1 MIEAKTLRRAFAY
14 AAFFGCGAVI
24 ALPGEAFAQNGTQ
37 KPAATAPASEG
48 KAEAGQSIDAE
59 QAALHRLALKYVGLK
74 DLTGARKVAAQKAY
88 DAEKENFLKNF
99 DPSYAR
105 DKAAYQA
112 AADEYETK
120 RKAVWQS
127 ALDELKA
134 QGYELNGTKL
144 DGEDLQYR
152 KRPVE
157 EDLAGSSAPP
167 QGELNEG
174 YLAIVNKYVQSNAEI
189 QDLGARRLQAYKA
202 LAAHQDALI
211 EKIDAEVPAA
221 SQEAAQPAAAKTAPL
236 ESPKTA
242 KEPAKPIAQAPAKP
256 VAEAPPKPGAMEPT
270 QPLVEAPTKP
280 PVEATAKTPA
290 QEAVKPTV
298 AAPAKPAIAS
308 QSEEPATAPPRPPEP
323 RMTEERATPP
333 AQQRNAAAGPGAPVA
348 QPAPQAETPARQEA
362 PREAIEKPAP
372 LHEALGAKSS
382 AGALPPL
389 PALPRLPGE
398 PGLPPL
404 PGAPTLPEEEGEEET
419 AAIPTLA
426 TAPLAVAAPEAV
438 QWRFGVFGSV
448 TWARPKLSWS
458 GPWGGALAPFAG
470 SSSLDQS
477 FGGGGA
483 LLALRLR
490 PFDAAWLQRLAVGLA
505 VDVAGRAGSAQGGL
519 SPFVSTGFSSR
530 FQTTQRIEVGYDIDV
545 GGTTVVTPFATAGFS
560 EAQIAASH
568 YANVLGTFAW
578 GSASDFKLG
587 ATYGGGLELKVLG
600 AATLQL
606 LYLRHEYNPTAA
618 AIWGGVGGAFVG
630 ARKGLAENE
639 LRVGL
644 VIPVPRLW

>member
-48 KAEAGQSIDAE
+48 KAEAGQSADAE
-59 QAALHRLALKYVGLK
+59 QTALHRLALKYVGLK

-99 DPSYAR
+99 DPTYAR

-157 EDLAGSSAPP
+157 EDLAGPSAPP

-202 LAAHQDALI
+202 LAVHQDALI

-242 KEPAKPIAQAPAKP
+242 KEPAKPVAQAPAKP
-256 VAEAPPKPGAMEPT
+256 AAEAPAKPGAMEPT
-270 QPLVEAPTKP
+270 QPLVEAPAKP
-280 PVEATAKTPA
+280 PGQARHRG
-290 QEAVKPTV
+290 AVGGAGDG
-298 AAPAKPAIAS
+298 AAS
-308 QSEEPATAPPRPPEP
+308 SPRAAHD
-323 RMTEERATPP
+323 RRARD
-333 AQQRNAAAGPGAPVA
+333 APGA
-348 QPAPQAETPARQEA
+348 
-362 PREAIEKPAP
+362 
-372 LHEALGAKSS
+372 
-382 AGALPPL
+382 
-389 PALPRLPGE
+389 
-398 PGLPPL
+398 
-404 PGAPTLPEEEGEEET
+404 
-419 AAIPTLA
+419 A
-426 TAPLAVAAPEAV
+426 TE
-438 QWRFGVFGSV
+438 RG
-448 TWARPKLSWS
+448 R
-458 GPWGGALAPFAG
+458 
-470 SSSLDQS
+470 
-477 FGGGGA
+477 
-483 LLALRLR
+483 R
-490 PFDAAWLQRLAVGLA
+490 
-505 VDVAGRAGSAQGGL
+505 AGRARRAA
-519 SPFVSTGFSSR
+519 R
-530 FQTTQRIEVGYDIDV
+530 
-545 GGTTVVTPFATAGFS
+545 
-560 EAQIAASH
+560 AASRD
-568 YANVLGTFAW
+568 ACATGRPTRGDRKARAFA
-578 GSASDFKLG
+578 
-587 ATYGGGLELKVLG
+587 
-600 AATLQL
+600 
-606 LYLRHEYNPTAA
+606 
-618 AIWGGVGGAFVG
+618 
-630 ARKGLAENE
+630 
-639 LRVGL
+639 
-644 VIPVPRLW
+644 